1 MLSKEVFLKQI
12 TILKVFYTRWNFND
26 KDATQMNVW
35 YQAFSAVEDNDFE
48 RIISTFCRTHIH
60 APDSPNEILM
70 ILSEEE
76 EKKWMNPEQA
86 FNHVRDLIRDYG
98 WQYGRKD
105 IYSGVKNNPALL
117 ETVKEFE
124 YDLRELTVNDQFIP
138 KRFKDAYAIK
148 LKTMCIK
155 KRDEK
160 LRLAAS
166 QPAGAIESKTIG
178 NALPYEV

>member
-76 EKKWMNPEQA
+76 EKKWMDPEQA

-105 IYSGVKNNPALL
+105 IYKRVSNNPALL

-124 YDLRELTVNDQFIP
+124 NDLRELTVNDQFIP
-138 KRFKDAYAIK
+138 KRFKDYYAIK
-148 LKTMCIK
+148 LKAMCIR

-160 LRLAAS
+160 LRLAAEHN
-166 QPAGAIESKTIG
+166 QKFIESKVIG